1 MAIFQSIYIT
11 PAQVFAFSRSW
22 PCHGLPIDADIGLT
36 AEWDPAGN
44 LVGLSWD
51 DGRDHWECETSG
63 ALLAL
68 IDDAKAGT
76 LN

>member
-1 MAIFQSIYIT
+1 MPFTRTYVT

-22 PCHGLPIDADIGLT
+22 LFHGLPIDADIGLT
-36 AEWDPAGN
+36 IERDHAGN

-51 DGRDHWECETSG
+51 DGQDYWECETSG

-68 IDDAKAGT
+68 VNDATAGQ
-76 LN
+76 LD